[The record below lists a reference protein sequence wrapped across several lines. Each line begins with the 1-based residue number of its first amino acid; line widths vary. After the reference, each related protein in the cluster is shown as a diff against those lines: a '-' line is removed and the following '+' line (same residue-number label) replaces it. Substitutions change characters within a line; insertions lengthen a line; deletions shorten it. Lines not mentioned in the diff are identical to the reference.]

1 MLYGLSETG
10 LPSRRSRY
18 QRRSLAVL
26 GTNRSEAL
34 YKKCA
39 FRLVF
44 GLLLMPLTALAEPAD
59 GPTSDLQSALER
71 LPSSCPDAPRT
82 LDQTALDRLFELY
95 RRHHFEPL
103 WNTYAQLERLTDQLD
118 ALADDGLDPAL
129 YQPHRIR
136 QGLQTAT
143 SDPLHR
149 SCSDILASHAYVLAL
164 QHLSQGRLPQEQLEP
179 VWHSPSTSETASMQR
194 VLQIAERGLAAPEQA
209 FDLARPAIEQYRNL
223 RRAYVSQRDAPPPG
237 WPNVPDGQT
246 LRPDMNDPR
255 VPVLRERLASE
266 GYLDAGPALDS
277 DHHRYDPT
285 LVSALKRFQLHH
297 ALQADGILGAG
308 TLAALNT
315 TPAERL
321 DQLRA
326 NLERF
331 RWLASDIEA
340 DSLLVD
346 IAGGRVIYFQGHE
359 ARWEARTQVG
369 SAARKTP
376 SIKSTVN
383 RLTLNPT
390 WTVPPTIMREDKLP
404 KIRQDIAYLQQ
415 QQLQVIDYQGNQLDP
430 LSVNWDAPGGIM
442 LRQAAGPG
450 NPLGRV
456 AIRFPNP
463 FAIYLHD
470 TPSQQLFARSPR
482 AFSSGCVRV
491 ESVMQLVEL
500 LLTDAE
506 RQRVSSLL
514 ESGTTVEFRLSRP
527 TPILLA
533 YWTAGADASRQPFY
547 RPDIY
552 QRDAALIR
560 ALDKARADF

>member
-1 MLYGLSETG
+1 M
-10 LPSRRSRY
+10 
-18 QRRSLAVL
+18 
-26 GTNRSEAL
+26 
-34 YKKCA
+34 YKKRA
-39 FRLVF
+39 FRLLL
-44 GLLLMPLTALAEPAD
+44 GLLFAPSIAFAEPAEEP
-59 GPTSDLQSALER
+59 PTLIQSTLEL
-71 LPSSCPDAPRT
+71 LPASCPAAPGT
-82 LDQTALDRLFELY
+82 LDQLALDRLVEFY
-95 RRHHFEPL
+95 RRHQFEPI
-103 WNTYAQLERLTDQLD
+103 WSSYAQLEKLTTQLD

-129 YQPHRIR
+129 YQPQRIR
-136 QGLQTAT
+136 QELQTAT

-149 SCSDILASHAYVLAL
+149 SCSDILASHAYLLAL

-179 VWHSPSTSETASMQR
+179 VWHSPSMSELTSTQR
-194 VLQIAERGLAAPEQA
+194 VLRIADQGLADPEQA
-209 FDLARPAIEQYRNL
+209 FSLARPALEQYRNL
-223 RRAYVSQRDAPPPG
+223 RRAYVSRRDAPLPE
-237 WPNVPDGQT
+237 WPRILEGQT
-246 LRPDMNDPR
+246 LRPEMSDPR
-255 VPVLRERLASE
+255 VPLLRARLASE
-266 GYLDAGPALDS
+266 GYLEAEQLFEDLPDRYGPALVD
-277 DHHRYDPT
+277 
-285 LVSALKRFQLHH
+285 ALKRFQMHH
-297 ALQADGILGAG
+297 ALQADGIIGAS
-308 TLAALNT
+308 TLATLNA

-331 RWLASDIEA
+331 RWLAGDIEA

-470 TPSQQLFARSPR
+470 TPSQQLFARAPR

-500 LLTDAE
+500 LLADAE
-506 RQRVSSLL
+506 RERVASLL
-514 ESGTTVEFRLSRP
+514 ESGKTVEFRLSRP
-527 TPILLA
+527 MPILLA
-533 YWTAGADASRQPFY
+533 YWTAGADATGQPFY

-552 QRDAALIR
+552 QRDAALIK
-560 ALDKARADF
+560 ALDKARAAF